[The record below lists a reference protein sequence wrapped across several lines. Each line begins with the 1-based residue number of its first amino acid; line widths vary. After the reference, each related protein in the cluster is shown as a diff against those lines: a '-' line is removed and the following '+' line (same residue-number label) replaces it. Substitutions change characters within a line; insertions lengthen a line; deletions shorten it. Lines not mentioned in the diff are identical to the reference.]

1 MAYLYI
7 PMQPQL
13 GVAQNILLNPIFKFQ
28 GNQIFDIEGE
38 NDSFVS
44 VESAQW
50 GQYLGCINL
59 SHLNQIN
66 VQVGRDLKSHYY
78 DFWTGVIKKLSEFG
92 H

>member
-7 PMQPQL
+7 LPPQL
-13 GVAQNILLNPIFKFQ
+13 GGTKYSLNPIFKFQ
-28 GNQIFDIEGE
+28 GNQIFDVEGE

-44 VESAQW
+44 VGKW
-50 GQYLGCINL
+50 GQYGCINL

-78 DFWTGVIKKLSEFG
+78 DFWTE
-92 H
+92 